1 MSKAIRHFRNE
12 WELELKCLP
21 QFFLGLLEDTPVSL
35 VTPPVS
41 LIKAPKVFAKVNS
54 TKPPSRF

>member
-12 WELELKCLP
+12 WELELKSLP
-21 QFFLGLLEDTPVSL
+21 QLFLGLSLRTRRSLTPRVL
-35 VTPPVS
+35 KT
-41 LIKAPKVFAKVNS
+41 APNVFAKVNS